1 MLGASH
7 VSTLLSALQRKDLLA
22 SREWKVTADVDL
34 LDAIYFV
41 ATAEWKAARFAGS
54 RAFVPRVAV
63 ARNQVLQRARNADL
77 PIWGR
82 AQSSEGLELI
92 SAHYWRRFEVDYFKV
107 LAADRANFTTQPTP
121 RNRWGGETYRDMM
134 TSKVIVEKLWPKRRP
149 RP

>member
-7 VSTLLSALQRKDLLA
+7 VSTLLAALQRHESARSPVGNGDRQT
-22 SREWKVTADVDL
+22 SISWH
-34 LDAIYFV
+34 AIYYV
-41 ATAEWKAARFAGS
+41 ATAKWRRVRGP
-54 RAFVPRVAV
+54 RASVPSVAV

-134 TSKVIVEKLWPKRRP
+134 TSRVIVEKLWPKRRS